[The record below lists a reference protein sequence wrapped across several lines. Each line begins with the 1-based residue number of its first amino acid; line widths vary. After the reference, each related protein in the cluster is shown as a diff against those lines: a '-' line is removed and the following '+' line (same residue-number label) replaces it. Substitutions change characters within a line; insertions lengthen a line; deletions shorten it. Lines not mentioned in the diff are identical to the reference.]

1 MDAETVVFIALALL
15 SAPAFAWAL
24 WIWRTRRR
32 MRLERRENMRR
43 NKIWRKWQ
51 KEGHE

>member
-1 MDAETVVFIALALL
+1 MDEETVVFIALALL

-51 KEGHE
+51 KEGRE